1 MTNLALLALTTI
13 VCLLA
18 VAYIAYKR
26 KSLKGAIKNV
36 TTCGYVAPKP
46 SLKHTAKLLRFSR
59 ILTNIQVGRITYIGR
74 EKLERLRGPRIISA
88 NHPHWADAAVMPQ
101 LVLGPARYMAHGRV
115 MTFFGGLLGVF
126 LSKRGAY
133 AANDDIRDGGVRT
146 RAGAVEMLCNNET
159 LVIFPEGLTNFSP
172 QMAQL
177 KNGVVIIAK
186 TAAAKLG
193 KPVFVVPSY
202 IRYGKYPGPW
212 LAKFDRALQFFM
224 VFLAFPIFR
233 RGAVVV
239 VGEPISTDELY
250 TKSDGTLR
258 TDDEATELL
267 KTRIAVLDP
276 GEVSNHR

>member
-1 MTNLALLALTTI
+1 LAL
-13 VCLLA
+13 
-18 VAYIAYKR
+18 AYITYKR

-46 SLKHTAKLLRFSR
+46 SLKDTGKLLSFSR
-59 ILTNIQVGRITYIGR
+59 VLTNIQVGKIVYIGR
-74 EKLERLRGPRIISA
+74 EKLESLRGPRIISA
-88 NHPHWADAAVMPQ
+88 NHPHWADAAIMPQ

-115 MTFFGGLLGVF
+115 MQFFGGLLGVY

-133 AANDDIRDGGVRT
+133 AANDDIKDGGTRT
-146 RAGAVEMLCNNET
+146 RAGAVEMLTNKET

-172 QMAQL
+172 EMGQL

-193 KPVFVVPSY
+193 KPVYVVPSY

-258 TDDEATELL
+258 SDDEATELL
-267 KTRIAVLDP
+267 KTRIDVLDP
-276 GEVSNHR
+276 GEMNNHR